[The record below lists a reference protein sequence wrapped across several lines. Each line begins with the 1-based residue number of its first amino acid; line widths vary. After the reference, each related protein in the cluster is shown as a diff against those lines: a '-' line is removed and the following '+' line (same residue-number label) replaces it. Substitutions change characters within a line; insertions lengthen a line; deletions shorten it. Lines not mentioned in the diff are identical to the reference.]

1 MPLHKVM
8 INLKYFYFENFNL
21 SKINEFYYADP
32 VRLQTN
38 IFTIIKQFSDDF
50 AYHAYDV
57 YKIDE
62 KSDVVEVRKYFQ
74 WNNSIGLYTAEENIW
89 KRRSDLKGFHIRYI
103 DLKLKY
109 FQTLV

>member
-8 INLKYFYFENFNL
+8 INLKYFYFEHFNHPIRFA
-21 SKINEFYYADP
+21 K
-32 VRLQTN
+32 N

-50 AYHAYDV
+50 AYHVYDV

-74 WNNSIGLYTAEENIW
+74 WKNSTGLHTAEENIW

-109 FQTLV
+109 FQTLVNI